1 MIGEAPRD
9 RVQQAL
15 DSAAEKK
22 LDRLRRRGTRLATKK
37 EKKYDRNKND
47 DPNTKQAKIV
57 ISDDP

>member
-1 MIGEAPRD
+1 MIGETPRD

-22 LDRLRRRGTRLATKK
+22 FERLQRRGTRLAGKE
-37 EKKYDRNKND
+37 EKKDDKHKND
-47 DPNTKQAKIV
+47 DPNTKQAENA

>member
-1 MIGEAPRD
+1 
-9 RVQQAL
+9 VQQAL

-22 LDRLRRRGTRLATKK
+22 LDRLRRRGTRLATKE